1 VSLASSN
8 VGQVHPVFGVL
19 ALVARSVE
27 IARSLASGGVMP
39 ATGAGLSDPVCNR
52 A

>member
-8 VGQVHPVFGVL
+8 VGQVHPVFGLL
-19 ALVARSVE
+19 ALAAGLVE
-27 IARSLASGGVMP
+27 IARR
-39 ATGAGLSDPVCNR
+39 TTGLSDSLCNR